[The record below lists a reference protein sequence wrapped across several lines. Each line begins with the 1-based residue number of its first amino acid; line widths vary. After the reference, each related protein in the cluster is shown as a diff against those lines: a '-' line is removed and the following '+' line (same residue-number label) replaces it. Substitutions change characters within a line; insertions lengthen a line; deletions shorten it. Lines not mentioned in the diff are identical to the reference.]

1 MCDIKKIILVL
12 DVICIVI
19 TLFFLFYY
27 NYSESVGLKALEDMG
42 NYVVCLLCLCIEIL
56 VMIILGVILILRK
69 CAQRRNLK

>member
-1 MCDIKKIILVL
+1 MKKIILVL

-42 NYVVCLLCLCIEIL
+42 SYVVCLLCLCIEIL

-69 CAQRRNLK
+69 CAQIRNRKSN